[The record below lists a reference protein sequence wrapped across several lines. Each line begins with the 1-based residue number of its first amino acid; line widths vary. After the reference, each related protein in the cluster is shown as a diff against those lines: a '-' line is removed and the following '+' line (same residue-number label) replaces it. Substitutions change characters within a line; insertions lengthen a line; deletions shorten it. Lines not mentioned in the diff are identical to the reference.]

1 MARGNTL
8 VELDFFGIEKEMA
21 ASFHALDR
29 TSPARGKQLSRVN
42 PQLIR
47 SAIAP
52 GHSWPAATPQ
62 PLAETAMFFP
72 SPSSSPLPVL
82 NPSFRPIWG
91 MSKGT
96 APLTIFY
103 NGAVAVFDLPKERV
117 EVILKLA
124 EDGNAGNGR
133 RERSLDELNRDS
145 LPMARRKSLRRFL
158 EKRKRRMMAS
168 GPFVRETEVAGSSE
182 KTTSDPLSGF

>member
-8 VELDFFGIEKEMA
+8 VELDFLGIEKEIA
-21 ASFHALDR
+21 ASFRALDR
-29 TSPARGKQLSRVN
+29 RSPARGKQLSRVI

-52 GHSWPAATPQ
+52 GHSWPAATPHPPAQ
-62 PLAETAMFFP
+62 TAMFFP
-72 SPSSSPLPVL
+72 SPSPSTMPVL
-82 NPSFRPIWG
+82 NPSFRPIWE

-103 NGAVAVFDLPKERV
+103 NGAVAVFDLPKEKA

-124 EDGNAGNGR
+124 EDCNAGNGR

-145 LPMARRKSLRRFL
+145 LPMARRKSLQRFL
-158 EKRKRRMMAS
+158 ETRNRRMTAS
-168 GPFVRETEVAGSSE
+168 GPFVRDAEVVGSSE
-182 KTTSDPLSGF
+182 KTTSGPLSGF

>member
-8 VELDFFGIEKEMA
+8 VELDFFGIEKEIA
-21 ASFHALDR
+21 ASFRALDR
-29 TSPARGKQLSRVN
+29 RSPARGKQLSRVN

-52 GHSWPAATPQ
+52 VAIPH

-72 SPSSSPLPVL
+72 SMSPSPMPVL
-82 NPSFRPIWG
+82 NPSFRPNWE

-103 NGAVAVFDLPKERV
+103 NGEVAVFDLPKEKV

-133 RERSLDELNRDS
+133 RERSLDGLNRDS
-145 LPMARRKSLRRFL
+145 LPMARRKSLQRFF
-158 EKRKRRMMAS
+158 EKRKRR
-168 GPFVRETEVAGSSE
+168 
-182 KTTSDPLSGF
+182 